1 MEDLYKPW
9 PKEISSKFLTEATF
23 RNIHLNFFRS
33 VFVTYEPTKISLH
46 NFYEFVWLLKT
57 GIPRMLRI
65 LAGTEQFV
73 YDTSILKEGYQH
85 YTP

>member
-1 MEDLYKPW
+1 M
-9 PKEISSKFLTEATF
+9 
-23 RNIHLNFFRS
+23 
-33 VFVTYEPTKISLH
+33 FVTAQPLKISLH

-65 LAGTEQFV
+65 LAGNEPFIH
-73 YDTSILKEGYQH
+73 DSKILSEGYQH